1 MKKKILITVVI
12 ILVAIQFFRPERN
25 TAEGVSQNDIT
36 LAYQT
41 SDEVKTILK
50 KACYDCHS
58 NNTMYPWYAN
68 IQPVAWWLN
77 DHIKEGKDEL
87 NFSEFATY
95 EPGRQYHKL
104 EEVKEMID
112 EDEMPLASYTFIHT
126 DAKLTD
132 VEKSALLAWSGA
144 IRDTMK
150 AKYPPEA
157 LAPKQRKAE
166 TQEQK

>member
-1 MKKKILITVVI
+1 MKKKILITLVI
-12 ILVAIQFFRPERN
+12 IFAAIQFFRPEKN
-25 TAEGVSQNDIT
+25 VATGTSPNDIT
-36 LAYQT
+36 QLYQT
-41 SDEVKTILK
+41 SDEVVTVLK

-58 NNTMYPWYAN
+58 NNTVYPWYAN

-77 DHIKEGKDEL
+77 DHIVEGKDEL
-87 NFSEFATY
+87 NFSEFAAY

-112 EDEMPLASYTFIHT
+112 EDEMPLASYTLIHR

-132 VEKSALLAWSGA
+132 AEKAAVLGWAAA

-157 LAPKQRKAE
+157 LAPKKQPAPEKAHE
-166 TQEQK
+166 